1 MLIWA
6 CLMIFL
12 ACILLTIWNYIK
24 SLETILQCLLI
35 LLTML
40 LILNLKI
47 VSSNM
52 MVPLT
57 KPISIIGI
65 GSRNITEKTLCLLL
79 EWKKRTSSFHYL
91 LNMLLTVL
99 LLLIKFKIKFLQQ
112 PVIFLDSYMNMVKSF
127 SINRKNMKTGG
138 LKKNAIRLSK
148 KMVPST
154 IRTLNGKMII
164 QNLLNI

>member
-1 MLIWA
+1 
-6 CLMIFL
+6 MIFL
-12 ACILLTIWNYIK
+12 VCIPSTIWNCIR

-65 GSRNITEKTLCLLL
+65 DSHSITEKTLCLSL
-79 EWKKRTSSFHYL
+79 EWKKRTSSFRYL
-91 LNMLLTVL
+91 LNMLSTAL
-99 LLLIKFKIKFLQQ
+99 LLLIRFKTKFLQRL
-112 PVIFLDSYMNMVKSF
+112 VIFLDSYMNMVKF
-127 SINRKNMKTGG
+127 FLINRKNMKTGG
-138 LKKNAIRLSK
+138 LKKNAIRLNK

-164 QNLLNI
+164 QNL